1 MKMKEYQKGAVAALI
16 LRAKNLLRAVGRKVM
31 VFKSPTGSGK
41 TVMMAEFLARL
52 TTDTIR
58 PLSFIWVAPHD
69 LHKQS
74 RAKLARYYE
83 DSRALDCAYFPDLEN
98 KQIGENQIL
107 FFNWESVVKEN
118 AIITRDNET
127 EFYLKKVLE
136 NTRADGRDIVLV
148 IDESHYAADTGLA
161 HQIIAEIQPKLV
173 VEVSA
178 TPIIKKHDDLLS
190 VSLDDVRM
198 EGMIKKS
205 VVVNDGLGRVLSER
219 KISLDD
225 QNDKTVL
232 KMAIDRQRELVKAFR
247 AEDSAVNPLLCI
259 QLPDRGRIESD
270 AVYRLVERTLD
281 EKGIT
286 TANGKLAIWLSDD
299 KVNWE
304 AISKNDNPVEALL
317 FKHAIALGWDCPR
330 AHILALFRKWSS
342 KTFSAQ
348 TLGRIMRMPEPSV
361 GYYNNEILNSG
372 YVYTDFSEVEIE
384 QDVAEGTVHV
394 YSARRIADYDSL
406 ALPSVHRVPQQEHP
420 RLLRRFVVLFLQ
432 QAEQYKLAKKINRK
446 NQRVQSQLIADYEAV
461 DIDALTGEKITGVSF
476 DVNNIGDLQKL
487 FDHFARDNL
496 SPFRPDPRSIY
507 QVEAAIQAFFGGPLE
522 MSVADHFP
530 EIVKITLSDSNRGH
544 FVNVLNLTKDA
555 YSAEIKKD
563 KKSLEPNNLTWEIA
577 KTATYSENY
586 RREDESAKSAMQPFF
601 AAKNA
606 SKPEREFIKFL
617 EKSEKVKWW
626 HKNGESD
633 SRYFAVP
640 YSEYGEERPFYVDFI
655 VRFTDGSV
663 GLYDT
668 KSGFTIDKDKS
679 DGLLAYVKKHSRKGQ
694 KLVGGIVA
702 PANPNYKQGWRIDLG
717 EGKDADREN
726 SSKWPPLEF

>member
-1 MKMKEYQKGAVAALI
+1 MKMKEYQEGAVAALI
-16 LRAKNLLRAVGRKVM
+16 SRAKNLLRAAGRKVM

-52 TTDTIR
+52 TTGTIR
-58 PLSFIWVAPHD
+58 PLSFVWAAPHD

-74 RAKLARYYE
+74 LAKLARYYE
-83 DSRALDCAYFPDLEN
+83 DSRALDCAYFSDLNDKE
-98 KQIGENQIL
+98 IGENQIL

-118 AIITRDNET
+118 AVIVRENET
-127 EFYLKKVLE
+127 DFYLEKVLE
-136 NTRADGRDIVLV
+136 NTRAAGRDIVLV
-148 IDESHYAADTGLA
+148 IDESHYAADTDSA
-161 HQIIAEIQPKLV
+161 HEIIDIIQPKLV

-225 QNDKTVL
+225 RNDETVL
-232 KMAIDRQRELVKAFR
+232 KMAIDRQRELAKAFG
-247 AEDSAVNPLLCI
+247 AENSVVNPLLCI
-259 QLPDRGRIESD
+259 QLPDSGRIESD
-270 AVYRLVERTLD
+270 AVYRLVERILD

-286 TANGKLAIWLSDD
+286 TANGKLAIWLSEN

-304 AISKNDNPVEALL
+304 AISKDDNPAEVLL
-317 FKHAIALGWDCPR
+317 FKQAIALGWDCPR

-384 QDVAEGTVHV
+384 QDVAEGIVHV

-406 ALPSVHRVPQQEHP
+406 ALPSVHRVQQQEHP
-420 RLLRRFVVLFLQ
+420 RLLRRFVALFLQ
-432 QAEQYKLAKKINRK
+432 QAEQYKLAKKINRE
-446 NQRVQSQLIADYEAV
+446 NQRVQAQLIADYEAV

-476 DVNNIGDLQKL
+476 DVNNTGDLQKL
-487 FDHFARDNL
+487 FNHFARENL
-496 SPFRPDPRSIY
+496 SPFRPDSRSIY
-507 QVEAAIQAFFGGPLE
+507 QVEAAIQAFFIGPLA
-522 MSVADHFP
+522 MGVADHFP

-555 YSAEIKKD
+555 YSAEIEKD
-563 KKSLEPNNLTWEIA
+563 KESLEPDLTWEIA

-606 SKPEREFIKFL
+606 SKPEQEFIKFL

-679 DGLLAYVKKHSRKGQ
+679 DGLLAYVKKHSREGQ

-702 PANPNYKQGWRIDLG
+702 PANPNYKQGWKIDLG